1 MTRIR
6 FEGVPSVPR
15 IFIFF
20 LISIP
25 CLAQQATSPPA
36 GPSKVIEEFWRIET
50 GGGRLTPEGWYETSR
65 FFIRSGLL
73 PERKGINVIRNGRN
87 DAIEETA
94 RTPTWAEVSVSTDAL
109 GHVDSLLR
117 FTRSPVRG
125 PGGVLILKGPI
136 LTFDLVFTEKQWK
149 LGKDGGMDLGSHVA
163 PQWLITCGG
172 DTAWIDLDTA
182 IAYVKESRAKTAN
195 PVIRSNADTTLK
207 QLTDLK

>member
-1 MTRIR
+1 M
-6 FEGVPSVPR
+6 PR
-15 IFIFF
+15 IFIVL

-36 GPSKVIEEFWRIET
+36 VPSKVIEEFWRIET

-73 PERKGINVIRNGRN
+73 PERKVINVIRNGRN

-125 PGGVLILKGPI
+125 AGGVLILKGPI
-136 LTFDLVFTEKQWK
+136 LTFDLVLTEKQWK
-149 LGKDGGMDLGSHVA
+149 LGKDGGMDLGSHVG

-172 DTAWIDLDTA
+172 DTAWINLDAA
-182 IAYVKESRAKTAN
+182 IAYVKDMRANSKDPA
-195 PVIRSNADTTLK
+195 VKRNADKTLQ
-207 QLTDLK
+207 QLIHLQ